1 MDRYK
6 ALSRGTQL
14 MLAAGVL
21 LLVDTFLSWQRF
33 EALGIELASQ
43 NAWNGFWGVL
53 LGLLTIAL
61 LAWLVATM
69 LGVDLR
75 LPVSET
81 LLSAALGGLVLVV
94 ALLKVLTDD
103 FSTVWA
109 WIGLVLAA
117 LVGVGAWLRVQEG
130 GGMDT
135 LRTEAATLR
144 GTPETPET
152 PQTPEA
158 PGPPGPPSQEPPA

>member
-21 LLVDTFLSWQRF
+21 LLVDTFLSWQ
-33 EALGIELASQ
+33 EVSAEIAGVEVVSVSQ

-81 LLSAALGGLVLVV
+81 LLGTALGGLVLVV

-117 LVGVGAWLRVQEG
+117 LVAAGAWLRVQES

-144 GTPETPET
+144 GTP
-152 PQTPEA
+152 QTPEA
-158 PGPPGPPSQEPPA
+158 PGPPSQEPPA